1 MDNLTHSLVGAV
13 MGRMGLKRLSPRAM
27 PALIVAANLPD
38 IDSFV
43 ARGVGCNP
51 LAAHRGFTHGISGL
65 VTMPFLAV
73 AIIWCWEKLRL
84 GKQVSPPQWGGV
96 GEGVQPPRKN
106 PDEGTPSPCRK
117 SNHRKWSDF
126 RHPLPQ
132 GREMNY
138 PGLLLACFL
147 GVLSHPLLDL
157 MNTYGT
163 RVLEPFSHR
172 WFYADTLFIVDPWIW
187 LMLILGLEMSWRAE
201 RLGRDWRRPA
211 AWAFTAMLLYIGL
224 NDAISARAVALT
236 RPLVERVAPARMI
249 VAGEVPLEFWKR
261 EMLWRGDAI
270 GGSGTYDLLD
280 GLNSASLDPRIIPLR
295 LDDPRLPAAAARDRH
310 VRAFLFWSR
319 MPMVYVES
327 GRAYLTDQ
335 RFFESGRASSSTFL
349 IALDKR

>member
-1 MDNLTHSLVGAV
+1 LDNLTHSLVGAV

-27 PALIVAANLPD
+27 PALIIAANLPD
-38 IDSFV
+38 IDSFI
-43 ARGVGCNP
+43 AGAVGCDP
-51 LAAHRGFTHGISGL
+51 LAAHRGFTHGIGGL

-73 AIIWCWEKLRL
+73 AIIWSYEKLRP
-84 GKQVSPPQWGGV
+84 GK
-96 GEGVQPPRKN
+96 EG
-106 PDEGTPSPCRK
+106 
-117 SNHRKWSDF
+117 
-126 RHPLPQ
+126 PLKLA
-132 GREMNY
+132 
-138 PGLLLACFL
+138 GLLLACFL

-224 NDAISARAVALT
+224 NNAISARAVALT
-236 RPLVERVAPARMI
+236 RPLVERVANPTMI

-261 EMLWRGDAI
+261 KIIWRAQAI
-270 GGSGTYDLLD
+270 GGSGSYNLLD
-280 GLNSASLDPRIIPLR
+280 GLNSARLDPVIVPLR
-295 LDDPRLPAAAARDRH
+295 MDDPRLAAARARDRH

-319 MPMVYVES
+319 MPMVHEQD

-335 RFFESGRASSSTFL
+335 RFFEAGRAANSTFL
-349 IALDKR
+349 IPLDKRRVNS

>member
-27 PALIVAANLPD
+27 PAMIIAANLPD

-43 ARGVGCNP
+43 AGAFGCQP
-51 LAAHRGFTHGISGL
+51 IAAHRGFTHGIGGL

-73 AIIWCWEKLRL
+73 AIIWCWEKLRP
-84 GKQVSPPQWGGV
+84 GK
-96 GEGVQPPRKN
+96 EG
-106 PDEGTPSPCRK
+106 
-117 SNHRKWSDF
+117 
-126 RHPLPQ
+126 PLKL
-132 GREMNY
+132 

-147 GVLSHPLLDL
+147 AVLSHPLLDL

-187 LMLILGLEMSWRAE
+187 LILILGLEMSWRAE
-201 RLGRDWRRPA
+201 RLGCDWRRPA

-236 RPLVERVAPARMI
+236 RPLVERVAAPRTI

-261 EMLWRGDAI
+261 EMLWRGDGV
-270 GGSGTYDLLD
+270 GGSGTYNLLD
-280 GLNSASLDPRIIPLR
+280 GLNSASLDPRIVPLR
-295 LDDPRLPAAAARDRH
+295 LDDPRLSAAAARDRH

-319 MPMVYVES
+319 MPMVDVEN
-327 GRAYLTDQ
+327 GHAYLTDQ
-335 RFFESGRASSSTFL
+335 RFFEAGRASSSNFL
-349 IALDKR
+349 IPLDNPRPNS